1 MDLNN
6 VKKYHKPFSS
16 PEFSKR
22 PISWQGE
29 DLKTD
34 PDYAS
39 IISDYLKEFGSSNPI
54 DDEDF
59 FADDVDFSHQ
69 YNTNSKISNIP
80 NNFVLHQFED
90 MRLRHCGKAISQLLL
105 YRPTWNIALSIS
117 SFIR

>member
-1 MDLNN
+1 MIAGEQQAL
-6 VKKYHKPFSS
+6 SS
-16 PEFSKR
+16 SVPH
-22 PISWQGE
+22 
-29 DLKTD
+29 DTD

-90 MRLRHCGKAISQLLL
+90 MRLRHYDKSNKTT
-105 YRPTWNIALSIS
+105 P
-117 SFIR
+117 FI